1 MMKTEVVD
9 RMGNETKEREIEGV
23 DSETEV
29 MDSYNEGGDN
39 EVLPPEKKGCSLRN
53 PPNIN
58 YSDKIPT
65 WRSMGWKNRIV
76 RSNELHSVTKAYVKV
91 VNDIAT
97 FVKPKPPTNI
107 ITKETILTK
116 YSIKQG
122 LKVFVKKGEAEVQKL
137 LQQFHD
143 RRVFE
148 PKKPQDLSYEQLRRS
163 MAYMMFLKLK
173 RDDVT
178 IKGRVFAY
186 GRKQQDWI
194 SK

>member
-1 MMKTEVVD
+1 
-9 RMGNETKEREIEGV
+9 
-23 DSETEV
+23 
-29 MDSYNEGGDN
+29 
-39 EVLPPEKKGCSLRN
+39 
-53 PPNIN
+53 
-58 YSDKIPT
+58 
-65 WRSMGWKNRIV
+65 MGWKNRIV

-194 SK
+194 SKEYISSPTVFTEGLMLLSMIEAMEGREVATTDIPGDFLQTDSGKGIYTHQTVRGYGHPT